1 MLYSFRLCL
10 SYCHLQPST
19 LSTSQ
24 HLIYFDLC
32 RFTCAYL
39 AKKVLQHLH
48 LRERKCKL
56 LLTIVTNAYISHA
69 ESHTLALIY
78 IHICSAKM

>member
-1 MLYSFRLCL
+1 MQIHLCL
-10 SYCHLQPST
+10 
-19 LSTSQ
+19 
-24 HLIYFDLC
+24 FGK
-32 RFTCAYL
+32 
-39 AKKVLQHLH
+39 KKVLQHLH